1 MAIALCLVTCGDLIF
16 WYNIG
21 SFFHHL
27 PSLPLNWFMLPLIT
41 TASGSAFQS
50 FAILWLNVLRL
61 TRLLHWVF
69 STLFE
74 WPLVRTSLH
83 GLKNFFPSILSMLF
97 MILYVCIT
105 SALLRLYSSDGSLS
119 SSSLSEYALFSI
131 PFTSLVAR
139 RCTLSIF
146 FVFLVYWLSN
156 CHAVLHFRPD
166 QCFIQVHEW
175 FGFKVPEV
183 PVYKP

>member
-1 MAIALCLVTCGDLIF
+1 
-16 WYNIG
+16 
-21 SFFHHL
+21 
-27 PSLPLNWFMLPLIT
+27 MLPLIT

-50 FAILWLNVLRL
+50 FANLWLNVLRL
-61 TRLLHWVF
+61 TRLLHLVF

-74 WPLVRTSLH
+74 WPLVRTSMQ
-83 GLKNFFPSILSMLF
+83 GLNNFFPSILSMLF

-131 PFTSLVAR
+131 PFTSLVVR

-146 FVFLVYWLSN
+146 SL
-156 CHAVLHFRPD
+156 PIID
-166 QCFIQVHEW
+166 QCLYYHNSQKFSRNYLVSGLDSFSDRYHLLSSNQY
-175 FGFKVPEV
+175 GFWRNMSTSLALMELTEEITTALDDKKS
-183 PVYKP
+183 YCGCLY